1 MNDHR
6 LDPKDPGSHGRFIAD
21 DLGILMGEGSH
32 QRTGK
37 KARASL
43 PVPTDVLPEEPTY
56 YGQPMLKPPVWVW
69 SVPVYFYV
77 GGTAGAALTL
87 AAAAQS
93 VDRFAL
99 RGLIGSCRWIG
110 VLGISAGSALLI
122 WDLGYKRRFLNMLR
136 VFRPTSPL
144 NVGTWLLASGGS
156 LSGAAALLTNSSGFL
171 RTAGDVA
178 GRAAGLVGMPLAG
191 YTGVVLAD
199 TAVPAWQEARRM
211 LPVLFIGSAMAGTA
225 SLLELLDL
233 KPNEEAVARRF
244 GILGKT
250 AALAA
255 TVVMEREACRVE
267 RVARPFR
274 QGLSGTLW
282 KVAKTLSAASL
293 LLSVLPGKSKRKH
306 QAAGVLGSLGA
317 LAIRFAVFEI
327 GRQSGRDPRATFEMQ
342 RAGHGA
348 AEVTA
353 KPLSPPEHTMA
364 GAPL

>member
-1 MNDHR
+1 MSDR
-6 LDPKDPGSHGRFIAD
+6 RFDPKDPGSHGRFISD
-21 DLGILMGEGSH
+21 DLGILMGEASH
-32 QRTGK
+32 QKTSDSIRPPVTEQ
-37 KARASL
+37 SDLL
-43 PVPTDVLPEEPTY
+43 PGGPTY
-56 YGQPMLKPPVWVW
+56 YDQPLLKKPVWIW

-93 VDRFAL
+93 VDRYAM
-99 RGLIGSCRWIG
+99 RGLIGNCRWIG

-144 NVGTWLLASGGS
+144 NVGTWLLMSGGS
-156 LSGAAALLTNSSGFL
+156 LSGTAALFTNASGFL
-171 RTAGDVA
+171 RTAGDLA

-244 GILGKT
+244 GIVGKS
-250 AALAA
+250 AELAA
-255 TVVMEREACRVE
+255 TVMMEREACRVE
-267 RVARPFR
+267 RVARPFQR
-274 QGLSGTLW
+274 GFSGTLW
-282 KVAKTLSAASL
+282 KIAKTLSAASL
-293 LLSVLPGKSKRKH
+293 LLSVLPGKSKRRH
-306 QAAGVLGSLGA
+306 QVAGVLGSLGA
-317 LAIRFAVFEI
+317 LTIRFAVFEV

-348 AEVTA
+348 AEVTGTPA
-353 KPLSPPEHTMA
+353 SPADEA
-364 GAPL
+364 VSGATL